1 MEHGFTF
8 KWVVAGMG
16 VVIAG
21 KILAAAITKY
31 LGISL

>member
-8 KWVVAGMG
+8 RWVAVGFG
-16 VVIAG
+16 VVIVA
-21 KILAAAITKY
+21 KIFAAAVTKY